1 MSQGTSLLA
10 ELKRRNVFRVGLFYL
25 VSAWLIIQVAET
37 VLPLFDVPA
46 SALRA
51 LIVILALGFPL
62 ALVFSWIFELTPG
75 GIRREKDVEVTSAT
89 KQQTAHKLNIATL
102 VAVVL
107 GIGIVV
113 ADRILPDTESAGD
126 SPAMLDTP
134 TEPSA
139 AIDKSIAV
147 LPFSDFSPGGD
158 SQWFADGLSEE
169 ILNSLIRVPDL
180 LVAARTSSFSFRD
193 SGLPIPEIADA
204 LGVAHLLEGSV
215 RMTEERIR
223 VTAQLI
229 RAADGFQVW
238 SNSFDRETADMIEI
252 QEELAGQI
260 STAMETTM
268 DPEAL
273 AAMAEAGTRSVE
285 AYSLYLRARARDDT
299 VSAETYALYEQVR
312 ELDPQFAAAHY
323 RAAEYWQHQLNP
335 TLGFRTELE
344 MSPAEMR
351 ARFDD
356 RISAAIETA
365 GNPVDAVRYRA
376 ALAHSQLRLT
386 EALQLLERYVSER
399 PNDFDAWESLRWT
412 AYRVG
417 DMALMERARPVLSE
431 RAFNDLRVA
440 RRFTTGAH
448 LFPNAEAALEVSLAL
463 IDQWP
468 DNWILLAYQAHRSLL
483 WMGRIEDARRL
494 QDRLDQEL
502 ADRVEF
508 RITVVRQAC
517 AEGRI
522 ADALTMLEAAPKD
535 IELTMHWIIADLMS
549 RPDQAIE
556 ALRDV
561 EVRYGVHGLVP
572 FLGYAQFDA
581 RPFPSLIRIMERE
594 GIEIREPQPVPFAC
608 PPAESVQ

>member
-10 ELKRRNVFRVGLFYL
+10 ELKRRNDFRVGLFYL

-238 SNSFDRETADMIEI
+238 SNSFDRDTADMIEI

-273 AAMAEAGTRSVE
+273 ADMAEAGTRSVE
-285 AYSLYLRARARDDT
+285 AYTVYLRARARGE
-299 VSAETYALYEQVR
+299 VWSAEAYALYEQARV
-312 ELDPQFAAAHY
+312 LDPEFAAAHY
-323 RAAEYWQHQLNP
+323 SAASYWQWQLDP
-335 TLGFRTELE
+335 TFTFRTELE
-344 MSPAEMR
+344 IGPSEMR
-351 ARFDD
+351 TRFEE

-365 GNPVDAVRYRA
+365 GNPMDAIRYRA
-376 ALAHSQLRLT
+376 ALASSQLRLT
-386 EALQLLERYVSER
+386 DALRLLERYLSER
-399 PNDFDAWESLRWT
+399 PNDFDAWNAVRRI
-412 AYRVG
+412 AYQVG
-417 DMALMERARPVLSE
+417 DTALIERARLALKE
-431 RAFNDLRVA
+431 RAFHEV
-440 RRFTTGAH
+440 FI
-448 LFPNAEAALEVSLAL
+448 AA
-463 IDQWP
+463 Q
-468 DNWILLAYQAHRSLL
+468 
-483 WMGRIEDARRL
+483 
-494 QDRLDQEL
+494 
-502 ADRVEF
+502 
-508 RITVVRQAC
+508 
-517 AEGRI
+517 
-522 ADALTMLEAAPKD
+522 
-535 IELTMHWIIADLMS
+535 
-549 RPDQAIE
+549 
-556 ALRDV
+556 
-561 EVRYGVHGLVP
+561 
-572 FLGYAQFDA
+572 
-581 RPFPSLIRIMERE
+581 
-594 GIEIREPQPVPFAC
+594 
-608 PPAESVQ
+608 